1 MAQKQLK
8 NLKPSIR
15 KCLTTRFEP
24 ATMKTGCTNLV
35 WGFAAHCRDDHQGGD
50 TDSEFGTI
58 SSEESH
64 LRLCSY
70 PKIHD
75 FDGYGIKKTNIAIMQ
90 LIHTGSIMKLSQ
102 LTKKK
107 KITTQGQQ

>member
-35 WGFAAHCRDDHQGGD
+35 WWFAAHCQDDHQGGD

-75 FDGYGIKKTNIAIMQ
+75 FDEYGIKKDKYCHNAINTHRLHHEIISVDQ
-90 LIHTGSIMKLSQ
+90 
-102 LTKKK
+102 
-107 KITTQGQQ
+107 